1 LKCISGNYSIA
12 GNRGHLACFRRYLIE
27 LELELIPNFIL
38 FYNSAVRPH
47 LDCCSNF
54 CP

>member
-27 LELELIPNFIL
+27 LELELEL
-38 FYNSAVRPH
+38 FTGINLDSDFVRRSARPR
-47 LDCCSNF
+47 
-54 CP
+54 

>member
-27 LELELIPNFIL
+27 LELELELRDEIRPGFTVFDCVSLIL
-38 FYNSAVRPH
+38 
-47 LDCCSNF
+47 C
-54 CP
+54 

>member
-27 LELELIPNFIL
+27 LELELP
-38 FYNSAVRPH
+38 YSGVAAHEAVPY
-47 LDCCSNF
+47 CQSG
-54 CP
+54 